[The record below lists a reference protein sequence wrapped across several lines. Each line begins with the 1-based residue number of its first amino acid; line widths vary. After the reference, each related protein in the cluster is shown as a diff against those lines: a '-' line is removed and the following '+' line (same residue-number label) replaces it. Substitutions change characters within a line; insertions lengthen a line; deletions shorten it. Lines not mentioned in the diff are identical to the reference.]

1 MTSVFE
7 TLARELARLPGI
19 GRRSAERVAFAL
31 ARKRET
37 LLEPLIVALTDLRDG
52 VRVCRLC
59 GSITSPDEDPCRIC
73 SDTSRDAGIICVV
86 EEPGDIM
93 ALERSGAYTGLYH
106 ALLGRVSPMNG
117 TGPAE
122 LRLAELEDRVRN
134 GAVREVLLAL
144 GGDVE
149 GDATASMIAERLAGT
164 ASPHPLKI
172 TRLATGIPVGSA
184 VGYSDPVTLKRAITG
199 RQNVL

>member
-1 MTSVFE
+1 MTSSFDTVV
-7 TLARELARLPGI
+7 RELAKLPGI

-37 LLEPLIVALTDLRDG
+37 LLAPLITALSELRDG
-52 VRVCRLC
+52 ARVCRLC

-73 SDTSRDAGIICVV
+73 SDTSRDAALLCVV

-106 ALLGRVSPMNG
+106 ALLGRVSPING

-122 LRLAELEDRVRN
+122 IRLAELEERVRS

-144 GGDVE
+144 GGDIE
-149 GDATASMIAERLAGT
+149 GDATAAMIAERLA
-164 ASPHPLKI
+164 APDVRI

-184 VGYSDPVTLKRAITG
+184 VGYSDPVTLKRAIAG
-199 RQNVL
+199 RQRIS